1 MITGMPSMVA
11 ANNRF
16 RTSAL
21 AYGETRAMESCVI
34 VGKYTAA
41 NNTAGRASPSIA
53 VDVIGVCIQ
62 LSKNEKKRHA
72 LAAV

>member
-1 MITGMPSMVA
+1 
-11 ANNRF
+11 
-16 RTSAL
+16 
-21 AYGETRAMESCVI
+21 MESCVI

-62 LSKNEKKRHA
+62 LSKNEKKRDA